1 VDAVNATTI
10 SPIFNFG
17 DNPLAIIPV
26 GNNSG
31 WQSFWP
37 GPKTTSDLSA
47 PGLNIPAYNYSF
59 TIDAQ
64 ILKDTGSTLNRPFII
79 FYRGTKDH
87 SEATTQAG
95 LDINELNAN
104 ITSNTNTVNT
114 EIAKLKS
121 YIAANSVTSAVIDQ
135 VNTYIGLYPIDSA
148 SMKTAAAPSR
158 ASSVTGINAT
168 SINTSL
174 TTLYTARNTI
184 FDAYTRIRSESQ
196 TFASNSGLTF
206 GLKNG
211 STVPT
216 YPLIVAYDPL
226 QGKIVVYI
234 KTSTDGITEHL
245 LTVSADAIPQN
256 VYRIGVVV
264 GNTLIELYIN
274 GQWINTT
281 VFGANGTPVADPTDA
296 FFNNPSTDSAF
307 VQSRNLYIVNRVV
320 SSGAMQVQG
329 GPASWE
335 DFKYF

>member
-1 VDAVNATTI
+1 M
-10 SPIFNFG
+10 
-17 DNPLAIIPV
+17 
-26 GNNSG
+26 
-31 WQSFWP
+31 
-37 GPKTTSDLSA
+37 
-47 PGLNIPAYNYSF
+47 
-59 TIDAQ
+59 
-64 ILKDTGSTLNRPFII
+64 
-79 FYRGTKDH
+79 
-87 SEATTQAG
+87 
-95 LDINELNAN
+95 LDINVLNADIASKTN
-104 ITSNTNTVNT
+104 IVTS
-114 EIAKLKS
+114 EINKLQS
-121 YIAANSVTSAVIDQ
+121 YIAATSVTNSVINQ
-135 VNTYIGLYPIDSA
+135 VNTYIGAYPIDSA
-148 SMKTAAAPSR
+148 SMKTAIAPST
-158 ASSVTGINAT
+158 ASQVSGTNAD

-174 TTLYTARNTI
+174 TTLYTARNAI
-184 FDAYTRIRSESQ
+184 FDAYTTIRSESQ

-234 KTSTDGITEHL
+234 KTSADGITEHL

-274 GQWINTT
+274 GQWMNTT